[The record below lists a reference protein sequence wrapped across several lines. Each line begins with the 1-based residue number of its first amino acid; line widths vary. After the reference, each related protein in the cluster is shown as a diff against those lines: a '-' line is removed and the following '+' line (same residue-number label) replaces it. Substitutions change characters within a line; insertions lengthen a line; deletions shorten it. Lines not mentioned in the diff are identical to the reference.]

1 MSKDGSAFA
10 YPMLLKEAAKWASK
24 NSLWPMPFGTSC
36 CGIEMMALLSSHYDL
51 ARFGAEVVRFSPR
64 QADMLLVAG
73 TITTKMAPVLRTI
86 YDQMLEPKWVIA
98 MGACSSSG
106 GIFDTYSVLQGIDEI
121 MPVDVY
127 VPGCPPIPEGV
138 IHAVLHLQK
147 IIDGEFE
154 RRPAE
159 RPSYEQAVDAMTYR
173 KAVGSEINA
182 GWKVTTEGI
191 VPGSSSIPR
200 VTKPV
205 NLGEINKDKSNV

>member
-1 MSKDGSAFA
+1 MSKDGSSFF
-10 YPMLLKEAAKWASK
+10 YPTLLSEAAKWAQK

-36 CGIEMMALLSSHYDL
+36 CGIEMMSTLSSTYDL
-51 ARFGAEVVRFSPR
+51 SRFGAEVVRFSPR
-64 QADMLLVAG
+64 QADMLIVAG

-127 VPGCPPIPEGV
+127 VPGCPPIPEGL
-138 IHAVLHLQK
+138 IYAILHLQDK
-147 IIDGEFE
+147 IAKGED

-159 RPSYEQAVDAMTYR
+159 RPSQEDAMNAMSYR
-173 KAVGSEINA
+173 KGVGYDIKANFV
-182 GWKVTTEGI
+182 VTPDH
-191 VPGSSSIPR
+191 V
-200 VTKPV
+200 
-205 NLGEINKDKSNV
+205 KDIKAKQEVK

>member
-1 MSKDGSAFA
+1 MSKDGSS
-10 YPMLLKEAAKWASK
+10 LLFPTLLAHAAKWARK

-36 CGIEMMALLSSHYDL
+36 CGIEMMSTLSSTYDL

-64 QADMLLVAG
+64 QCDMLIVAG
-73 TITTKMAPVLRTI
+73 TITTKMGPVLRTI

-127 VPGCPPIPEGV
+127 VPGCPPIPEGL
-138 IHAVLHLQK
+138 ITAILHLQK
-147 IIDGEFE
+147 IIDGEID

-159 RPSYEQAVDAMTYR
+159 KPTYEDAVNAMTF
-173 KAVGSEINA
+173 KKIIG
-182 GWKVTTEGI
+182 
-191 VPGSSSIPR
+191 PQSSYVITPDG
-200 VTKPV
+200 VV
-205 NLGEINKDKSNV
+205 ANKE

>member
-10 YPMLLKEAAKWASK
+10 YPMVLSEAAKWARK

-36 CGIEMMALLSSHYDL
+36 CGIEMMAVLGSHYDL
-51 ARFGAEVVRFSPR
+51 SRFGAEVVRFSPR
-64 QADMLLVAG
+64 QADLLLVAG

-138 IHAVLHLQK
+138 IHAVIHLQN
-147 IIDGEFE
+147 IIDGSAE

-159 RPSYEQAVDAMTYR
+159 KPTPDDAMNAMSYR
-173 KAVGSEINA
+173 KPMTKDIASS
-182 GWKVTTEGI
+182 WRVTQEGI
-191 VPGSSSIPR
+191 VPGTR
-200 VTKPV
+200 K
-205 NLGEINKDKSNV
+205 E